1 MPIER
6 KTDLPLRELESLVKE
21 IRISNKCSEEEKEDD
36 DIDLSVSRLFKM
48 KLLVKNF
55 HQKTL
60 GSHLPSVMDWN
71 VQRCGYEAKA
81 TFARSSETDQT
92 EIFRLIYHQGQTRFE
107 CVQGSTAFQQVWS
120 PFVSTADNIFLLT
133 QPFFEGVIFDFFCFT
148 ILVL

>member
-6 KTDLPLRELESLVKE
+6 KTDLPLRELESLVRE
-21 IRISNKCSEEEKEDD
+21 ISNKCSEEEKED

-133 QPFFEGVIFDFFCFT
+133 QPFFEGVIFVFF
-148 ILVL
+148 